1 MPELHLCE
9 EWGLQVALPGR
20 GQSIGA
26 CIGLYCLLAGLILA
40 LFSGSLSRSQET
52 RQQKDDPS
60 SSPELQRGIALAQKG
75 DFKKAEEAFEQAV
88 TLHPSDARALTALGQ
103 VQEQLGKL
111 PESIETFRKVI
122 ELDPRSA
129 DAHENLG
136 IALGDRSDLAAAL
149 KESRSRFG

>member
-1 MPELHLCE
+1 MALHS
-9 EWGLQVALPGR
+9 R

-26 CIGLYCLLAGLILA
+26 CIGLYFLLASLILA
-40 LFSGSLSRSQET
+40 LCSGSLSRSQER
-52 RQQKDDPS
+52 RQQKDDLS

-75 DFKKAEEAFEQAV
+75 NLKKAEEAFEQAV
-88 TLHPSDARALTALGQ
+88 TLHPRDARALTALGQ

-129 DAHENLG
+129 DAHENIGITLG
-136 IALGDRSDLAAAL
+136 TRGDLVSAL
-149 KESRSRFG
+149 KRVDTSAAVFVPR